1 MAASG
6 EHKMARRMLY
16 TVLCSLLLGEG
27 VLAAELVEE
36 RLIGWRGETHHTNLC
51 WGKRTQCYGVNVNTG
66 RKANGY
72 GSKDVA
78 SSFLYRYDKTGV
90 NPTYAHMAM
99 IEAFPNG
106 TLMAIWQAGKDFEG
120 TKDQHFMTSYSLDT
134 DGADWSSPTRL
145 DVIGGKGFALWGPVL
160 FADAVGQKMWLFYS
174 ENTGTCKGG
183 PMDWMPGGDIKA
195 ITYDLSTNVWAEEPM
210 LLLPQ
215 DEDNGIPKVTANKPT
230 ELSTG
235 EWLLPF
241 WRERALVG
249 KSAACEEEVQG
260 AGSAGVLR
268 SKDRGKT
275 WEAHGYL
282 TDGKTWLIENAVTEG
297 AKGEALMVF
306 RTQVGRIYQARSL
319 DGGVGRSGAAG
330 EPPQPQQQGGPHA
343 RGAGRG
349 ADPRLQQPRQAA
361 VEGEGGGGALPRPGK
376 AQLQALPH
384 LPDRGRVHRPRQALE
399 GSGLP
404 RERGGGDA
412 AHALPDAAAAR
423 VRHAGGVQP
432 LPQADAAPGRP
443 AVCGAGYQ
451 AGEGSSLRE
460 DVLRHTSLASDL

>member
-1 MAASG
+1 
-6 EHKMARRMLY
+6 MLY

-319 DGGVGRSGAAG
+319 DGGVEWGAAEPLENLPNPNSKVDLTRVEPGG
-330 EPPQPQQQGGPHA
+330 ELILVYNNHAKPRSKVKAGEAHYLDLVKHNCKRCRTFLTVAVSTDHGKHWKEVGSLESEVGETLRMHYPTLLQRGCDMLVAYSRFHKQTPPPDDPQFVEQGIKLA
-343 RGAGRG
+343 
-349 ADPRLQQPRQAA
+349 
-361 VEGEGGGGALPRPGK
+361 
-376 AQLQALPH
+376 
-384 LPDRGRVHRPRQALE
+384 RVHLCE
-399 GSGLP
+399 KMF
-404 RERGGGDA
+404 
-412 AHALPDAAAAR
+412 
-423 VRHAGGVQP
+423 
-432 LPQADAAPGRP
+432 
-443 AVCGAGYQ
+443 
-451 AGEGSSLRE
+451 
-460 DVLRHTSLASDL
+460 